1 MPVEIQALVAPT
13 NAGSP
18 RRTTSG
24 VDHSRTAMALA
35 VLSARLR
42 VDTSSADVYV
52 STVGGA
58 RTVEPAIDLAMAIS
72 IVSSLKGVPPRA
84 DLVAVGEISLT
95 GEVRACTGTQRR
107 PAEAARP
114 GFPAAILPA
123 QGSEDPAGVDGI
135 TVFTVS
141 DLATAIRVA
150 FPTDFQ

>member
-58 RTVEPAIDLAMAIS
+58 RAVEPATDLAVA
-72 IVSSLKGVPPRA
+72 VSVVSAARNLPTPAG
-84 DLVAVGEISLT
+84 LVAFGEVGLT
-95 GEVRACTGTQRR
+95 GEVRATVGIQRR
-107 PAEAARP
+107 LAEASRL
-114 GFPAAILPA
+114 GFDRAIVPLAGSTELREVAGMQVLPVAHVGEAMGAALPR
-123 QGSEDPAGVDGI
+123 G
-135 TVFTVS
+135 
-141 DLATAIRVA
+141 
-150 FPTDFQ
+150 